1 MYEIWILYHE
11 KSNFATKIAMKRLK
25 KYFTIWWMP
34 IVSYLIPFGVFVLG
48 LILRYDFIIDI
59 ALVLFFLNILGN
71 IISAI
76 KQIIIKKW
84 FFVIPQLLISALLY
98 QILSFIFTYLPPDYY
113 GAHKEIPSNIHIESP
128 MENAP
133 TKEDLI
139 NSQDF
144 ILINSYQPGIYEYYT
159 SYHPREKGF
168 FYIKDYEI
176 TSNDRLSEDRINEN
190 SKVYVNYLNDSVRSG
205 KFTIYEGS
213 WGDKYGARIELWFKP
228 GNGKEYKV
236 VQKNYIV
243 EGWMR

>member
-25 KYFTIWWMP
+25 KYFTIWWVP
-34 IVSYLIPFGVFVLG
+34 IVSYIIPFGVFVLG

-84 FFVIPQLLISALLY
+84 FFVIPQFIISAVLY
-98 QILSFIFTYLPPDYY
+98 LILSVIFQYSPPDYY
-113 GAHKEIPSNIHIESP
+113 GAHKEIPSNIHFEKLT
-128 MENAP
+128 ENIP
-133 TKEDLI
+133 TKDDII

-144 ILINSYQPGIYEYYT
+144 ILINSNQPGIYEYYT
-159 SYHPREKGF
+159 SHQPREKGF
-168 FYIKDYEI
+168 FYIKVYEI

-190 SKVYVNYLNDSVRSG
+190 SKVFVNYLNDSVHSG

-228 GNGKEYKV
+228 DNGEEYKV
-236 VQKNYIV
+236 IQKNYIV